1 MDLQKLKTL
10 YKKQK
15 KKKKKKKDQHVIAT
29 TYAE

>member
-1 MDLQKLKTL
+1 MDLQKFNTL
-10 YKKQK
+10 QKIQK

>member
-1 MDLQKLKTL
+1 MDLQKFNTL
-10 YKKQK
+10 YKIQK